1 LPTLKVLHCAR
12 EAQAGADGT
21 SALVP
26 AYATVGAIVAW
37 RRPNNGVGWLCLT
50 LGMLVALED
59 VTWQYGARALEV
71 APGSLLA
78 GPLAALTAQAL
89 IPVMLVP
96 FLLML
101 LVFPDGRLV
110 SRRWWPVALMAVA
123 AVGLQAL
130 GAVAAPTV
138 YAGLETEVEN
148 PSGVE
153 GLGDVAGTISEVGFF
168 VELLTLLAA
177 MVSVFIRWRHGGGT
191 ERRQLKWFVYAVAV
205 IAAAVLG
212 GAVSGYVSGVSY
224 PTVLIVT
231 VAIGGF
237 TVGIP
242 LAISIAIL
250 RYRLYDIDLLINRTL
265 VYGVLTAVL
274 VLVYLGSVV
283 ALRGLLFGF
292 TGSSS
297 QLTIVVSTLAAAALF
312 NPLRRRIQLF
322 IDRRFYRRKYDAGK
336 TIEAFSSKLR
346 DETNLQALDD
356 ALVEVVRETMQP
368 EHISLW
374 RRPDTSTQDGH
385 TR

>member
-1 LPTLKVLHCAR
+1 
-12 EAQAGADGT
+12 
-21 SALVP
+21 
-26 AYATVGAIVAW
+26 
-37 RRPNNGVGWLCLT
+37 
-50 LGMLVALED
+50 
-59 VTWQYGARALEV
+59 
-71 APGSLLA
+71 
-78 GPLAALTAQAL
+78 
-89 IPVMLVP
+89 
-96 FLLML
+96 
-101 LVFPDGRLV
+101 
-110 SRRWWPVALMAVA
+110 
-123 AVGLQAL
+123 
-130 GAVAAPTV
+130 
-138 YAGLETEVEN
+138 LETEVEN